1 MPAPSRPLTKAGR
14 GFALV
19 LRRERSSGKVTCCP
33 HVARPAR
40 RRSEARIQV
49 PKGERGLRL
58 SQGRTQHTRRR
69 THAKG
74 NQKRDFESSNV
85 IPGSNPV
92 GMNSVLVSWGC
103 CCNRE
108 PLTEWRKRQKSL
120 SHSCGGCRFAT
131 EVWAGP
137 RPSAGAGEG
146 PAPGLAPASGRVV
159 ARGSSAPG
167 LASCS
172 LRPSP
177 LLTKQQSRRLRG
189 HPAPVRLIPASL
201 ATSSAPPS
209 PNRVAF

>member
-1 MPAPSRPLTKAGR
+1 MTR
-14 GFALV
+14 
-19 LRRERSSGKVTCCP
+19 CP

-49 PKGERGLRL
+49 PKGKCRLRL

-85 IPGSNPV
+85 TPGSNPV
-92 GMNSVLVSWGC
+92 GMNSVSVSWGC

-108 PLTEWRKRQKSL
+108 PLTEWRKRRKSL

-137 RPSAGAGEG
+137 RPS
-146 PAPGLAPASGRVV
+146 PALGKDPLPASPQPLVV
-159 ARGSSAPG
+159 
-167 LASCS
+167 LW
-172 LRPSP
+172 
-177 LLTKQQSRRLRG
+177 
-189 HPAPVRLIPASL
+189 PVA
-201 ATSSAPPS
+201 APPQAS
-209 PNRVAF
+209 HPVLCVQVPSLQSSRHVGLGATPRPCDSSQLP

>member
-1 MPAPSRPLTKAGR
+1 MAFAGPASAADEGGTRSPLCSGGNGAQ
-14 GFALV
+14 
-19 LRRERSSGKVTCCP
+19 GKVTRCP

-49 PKGERGLRL
+49 PKGERGLHL

-108 PLTEWRKRQKSL
+108 PLTEWRKRQKSS

-137 RPSAGAGEG
+137 RPS
-146 PAPGLAPASGRVV
+146 PALGTDPLPASPQPPVV
-159 ARGSSAPG
+159 LWPVAAPPQASHPVLCVQVPSS
-167 LASCS
+167 
-172 LRPSP
+172 
-177 LLTKQQSRRLRG
+177 TKQQSRRLRG
-189 HPAPVRLIPASL
+189 HPAPV
-201 ATSSAPPS
+201 
-209 PNRVAF
+209 